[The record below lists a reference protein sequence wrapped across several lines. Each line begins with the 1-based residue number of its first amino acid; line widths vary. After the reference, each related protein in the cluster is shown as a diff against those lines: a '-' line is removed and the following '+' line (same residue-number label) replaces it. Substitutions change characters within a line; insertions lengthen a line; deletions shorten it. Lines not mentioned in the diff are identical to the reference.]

1 MTLPLLFQLM
11 LILASG
17 SPRRRELL
25 SQAGLVFTVAAA
37 DINEDLLPNEA
48 AAAYVQRLAE
58 EKAQTIWNDHRSA
71 DALEDPLI
79 VLGAD
84 TCVVCDGHILGKPN
98 DSADA
103 RRMLELLSGRTH
115 AVLTGLA
122 AVAAGKTVRDVEI
135 TQVTFNQIANAE
147 IAQYIASGE
156 PLDKAG
162 AYAIQGY
169 AARWIPRIE
178 GCYFNV
184 VGLPIARTIALLAE
198 VQAAPASDH
207 P

>member
-1 MTLPLLFQLM
+1 M
-11 LILASG
+11 LILASA

-25 SQAGLVFTVAAA
+25 SQAGVTFTVTAAN
-37 DINEDLLPNEA
+37 INEDLLPNEV

-58 EKAQTIWNDHRSA
+58 EKAQVVWNANRSA
-71 DALEDPLI
+71 DTADDPLM

-84 TCVVCDGHILGKPN
+84 TCVVCDSYILGKPT
-98 DSADA
+98 DTADA
-103 RRMLELLSGRTH
+103 RRMLALLSGRTH

-122 AVAAGKTVRDVEI
+122 VVTRTKVVRDVEI
-135 TQVTFNQIANAE
+135 TQVMFNQIDDAE
-147 IAQYIASGE
+147 IARYISSGE

-162 AYAIQGY
+162 GYAIQGY

-184 VGLPIARTIALLAE
+184 VGLPIARTIAMLAE
-198 VQAAPASDH
+198 AQPIAVVDEPQR
-207 P
+207 

>member
-1 MTLPLLFQLM
+1 M

-17 SPRRRELL
+17 SPRRHELL
-25 SQAGLVFTVAAA
+25 SQTGLKFTVAAA
-37 DINEDLLPNEA
+37 NINEDLLPNEA

-58 EKAQTIWNDHRSA
+58 EKAQAVWNLHRST
-71 DALEDPLI
+71 DTPEDPLI

-84 TCVVCDGHILGKPN
+84 TCVVCDGQILGKPI
-98 DSADA
+98 DTADA
-103 RRMLELLSGRTH
+103 RRMLTLLSGRTH
-115 AVLTGLA
+115 AVLTGVA
-122 AVAAGKTVRDVEI
+122 AVTGGKIVRDVEI
-135 TQVTFNQIANAE
+135 TQVTFNQLNDAE
-147 IAQYIASGE
+147 IARYISDGE

-198 VQAAPASDH
+198 AQAPSAVDEP
-207 P
+207 

>member
-1 MTLPLLFQLM
+1 M
-11 LILASG
+11 LILASA
-17 SPRRRELL
+17 SPRRHELL
-25 SQAGLVFTVAAA
+25 SQAGVAFTVVAAG
-37 DINEDLLPNEA
+37 INEDLLPNEV

-58 EKAQTIWNDHRSA
+58 EKAQAVWNANRTA
-71 DALEDPLI
+71 DTADEPLL

-84 TCVVCDGHILGKPN
+84 TCVVCDGHILGKPAGA
-98 DSADA
+98 ADA

-122 AVAAGKTVRDVEI
+122 VVTGRKIVRDLEI
-135 TQVTFNQIANAE
+135 TQVMFNCIDDGE
-147 IAQYIASGE
+147 IARYIASGE

-198 VQAAPASDH
+198 AQTEPGADKS
-207 P
+207 

>member
-1 MTLPLLFQLM
+1 M

-17 SPRRRELL
+17 SPRRHELL
-25 SQAGLVFTVAAA
+25 TQAGVTFTVAAA
-37 DINEDLLPNEA
+37 GINEDLLPNEA

-58 EKAQTIWNDHRSA
+58 EKAQAVWNVQRS
-71 DALEDPLI
+71 EDRVDEPLF

-84 TCVVCDGHILGKPN
+84 TCVVCDGHILGKPT
-98 DSADA
+98 DTADA

-122 AVAAGKTVRDVEI
+122 VVSARKIVRDLEI
-135 TQVTFNQIANAE
+135 TQVTFNRIDDSE
-147 IAQYIASGE
+147 IVKYIASGE

-184 VGLPIARTIALLAE
+184 MGLPIARTVALLAE
-198 VQAAPASDH
+198 AQTAPGLNT

>member
-1 MTLPLLFQLM
+1 M
-11 LILASG
+11 LILASA

-25 SQAGLVFTVAAA
+25 SQAGLMFTVAAA
-37 DINEDLLPNEA
+37 NLNEELLPGET

-58 EKAQTIWNDHRSA
+58 EKAQAVWNAHRSLDTA
-71 DALEDPLI
+71 DGRLV

-84 TCVVCDGHILGKPN
+84 TCVVCDGHILGKPT
-98 DSADA
+98 DTADA

-122 AVAAGKTVRDVEI
+122 AVTGDKIVRDVEI
-135 TQVTFNQIANAE
+135 TQVTFNQLNDAE
-147 IAQYIASGE
+147 IARYIASGE
-156 PLDKAG
+156 PMDKAG

-198 VQAAPASDH
+198 AQVAAAAAMGDA
-207 P
+207 

>member
-1 MTLPLLFQLM
+1 M
-11 LILASG
+11 LILASA

-25 SQAGLVFTVAAA
+25 TQTGLKFTVAAA
-37 DINEDLLPNEA
+37 NLNEDLLPNEA

-58 EKAQTIWNDHRSA
+58 EKAQAIWSMHSSSHASD
-71 DALEDPLI
+71 DPLM

-84 TCVVCDGHILGKPN
+84 TCVVCDGHILGKPV

-122 AVAAGKTVRDVEI
+122 VVAGKKIVRDVEV
-135 TQVTFNQIANAE
+135 TQVTFNRLSDAE
-147 IAQYIASGE
+147 IAGYIASGE
-156 PLDKAG
+156 PWDKAG
-162 AYAIQGY
+162 AYAIQGF

-198 VQAAPASDH
+198 TLSAAAVCQQ
-207 P
+207 

>member
-1 MTLPLLFQLM
+1 MGM
-11 LILASG
+11 LILASA
-17 SPRRRELL
+17 SPRRSELL
-25 SQAGLVFTVAAA
+25 AQAGLKFTAVPANL
-37 DINEDLLPNEA
+37 NEDLLPDEA

-58 EKAQTIWNDHRSA
+58 EKAQAVWNAHRSA
-71 DALEDPLI
+71 DTVAEPLL

-84 TCVVCDGHILGKPN
+84 TCVVCDGHILGKPT
-98 DSADA
+98 DTADA

-122 AVAAGKTVRDVEI
+122 VVKADKIVRDLEI
-135 TQVTFNQIANAE
+135 TQVTFNCLQDSE

-184 VGLPIARTIALLAE
+184 MGLPIARTVALLAE
-198 VQAAPASDH
+198 AQTARLVDKP
-207 P
+207 

>member
-1 MTLPLLFQLM
+1 M
-11 LILASG
+11 LILASA

-25 SQAGLVFTVAAA
+25 TQAGLNFTVAAA
-37 DINEDLLPNEA
+37 NLNEDLLPDEA

-58 EKAQTIWNDHRSA
+58 EKAQAVWNAHQSS
-71 DALEDPLI
+71 DAPDDPLM

-84 TCVVCDGHILGKPN
+84 TCVVCDGHILGKPA
-98 DSADA
+98 DTTDA

-122 AVAAGKTVRDVEI
+122 VISSRKIVRDVEI
-135 TQVTFNQIANAE
+135 TQVTFNQLNDRE
-147 IAQYIASGE
+147 IAQYIANGD

-184 VGLPIARTIALLAE
+184 MGLPIARTVALLAE
-198 VQAAPASDH
+198 AQTAAAAGEP
-207 P
+207 